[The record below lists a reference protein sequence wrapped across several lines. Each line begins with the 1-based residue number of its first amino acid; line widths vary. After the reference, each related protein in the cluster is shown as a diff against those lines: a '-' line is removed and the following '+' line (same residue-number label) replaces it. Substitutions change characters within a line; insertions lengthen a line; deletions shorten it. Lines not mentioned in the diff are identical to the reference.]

1 MNIKLLLIFIL
12 VILISG
18 TSFGQ
23 ENNVESS
30 LHQRLQQHTDE
41 IFEDLV
47 KIRRD
52 FHRHPEISGQEEMT
66 SGKIAN
72 YLDSL
77 GLEVKT
83 NIGGYG
89 LVGILNGDKKGR
101 RIAWRA
107 DIDAMPS
114 NIPDVVE
121 YKSVTPGV
129 RHICGH
135 DVHTTIALG
144 IANVLNRHKDDLAGP
159 VYFLFQP
166 AEESYLG
173 AKAMIEDGLY
183 EIINPDEIYA
193 LHISPFPVGTLST
206 KSGLVYA
213 HTNKV
218 EVVYKN
224 TGKEESQINRTKE
237 LISSF
242 QNVDPESKFWNM
254 ENLGDPEVGI
264 DSPNTIFRDFFTIK
278 EKFDIQKNN
287 NHLTITA
294 TLNTDSKSKL
304 DDFLIDLQDKI
315 LGSELSADLVS
326 VRYSYEKE
334 VVNNDKD
341 LTQNTIKSIQD
352 IYGESSFIP
361 VYGVVTGDRG
371 DDFAYFQKSIPG
383 VYYYLGGANYETGV
397 ISMPHAPDFNVD
409 EESIRFG
416 VKYFS
421 SMIMERVNE

>member
-1 MNIKLLLIFIL
+1 MNIKSFLIFIP

-18 TSFGQ
+18 TTFGQ
-23 ENNVESS
+23 DKSVKSS
-30 LHQRLQQHTDE
+30 LHQRLQHHTDE

-52 FHRHPEISGQEEMT
+52 FHRNPEVSGQEEMT
-66 SGKIAN
+66 SGKIAK

-89 LVGILNGDKKGR
+89 VVGILNGDKIGR

-114 NIPDVVE
+114 HIPDVVE
-121 YKSVTPGV
+121 FKSLTPGV

-135 DVHTTIALG
+135 DVHTVIALG
-144 IANVLNRHKDDLAGP
+144 IANVLTRHKDELAGP
-159 VYFLFQP
+159 VYFVFQP
-166 AEESYLG
+166 AEEIYVG
-173 AKAMIEDGLY
+173 AKAMIDDGLFNM
-183 EIINPDEIYA
+183 IKPDEAYA
-193 LHISPFPVGTLST
+193 LHISPFPVGTIST
-206 KSGLVYA
+206 KPGLVYA

-224 TGKEESQINRTKE
+224 SGNEESQINRTKE
-237 LISSF
+237 LIVSF
-242 QNVDPESKFWNM
+242 QNVDPQSKFWNL

-264 DSPNTIFRDFFTIK
+264 ENPNTIFKDFFTVK
-278 EKFDIQKNN
+278 EKFDIKRDKD
-287 NHLTITA
+287 HLTITA
-294 TLNTDSKSKL
+294 TLNTDSTPAL
-304 DDFLIDLQDKI
+304 DDFLANLEDKI
-315 LGSELSADLVS
+315 RKSELSESLVS
-326 VRYSYEKE
+326 VQYSYEKE
-334 VVNNDKD
+334 VVNNDRD
-341 LTQNTIKSIQD
+341 LTQNTIKSIKD
-352 IYGESSFIP
+352 VYGESSFIP

-371 DDFAYFQKSIPG
+371 DDFAYFQKSVPG
-383 VYYYLGGANYETGV
+383 VYFYLGGANYETGV

-421 SMIMERVNE
+421 SMIMEQLNE